1 MLCMYPANTYCPTWY
16 QVTGL
21 PGQAMYFSPL
31 GMSSQG
37 EPGRKPRPLHH
48 RAVKAKEKGSTDREN
63 NMRLNKATAVGAP
76 RLPNGLLSGS
86 QFRVLSLPDMPTLT
100 EAESNDSPPG

>member
-1 MLCMYPANTYCPTWY
+1 
-16 QVTGL
+16 
-21 PGQAMYFSPL
+21 
-31 GMSSQG
+31 MSSQG